1 MLEQAISAESK
12 LWILSPVVSIKI
24 TQKIPHP
31 GIGFLHSA
39 HPNIGI
45 L

>member
-1 MLEQAISAESK
+1 MSL
-12 LWILSPVVSIKI
+12 SIKT

-31 GIGFLHSA
+31 EIGFLHSA

>member
-1 MLEQAISAESK
+1 MLEQAIIPE
-12 LWILSPVVSIKI
+12 VSIKT

-31 GIGFLHSA
+31 RIGFLHSA